1 MQRDAGKR
9 ALRHLVVALGL
20 FTSACAADMKKAE
33 PSFDC
38 EKASTSAEYKICSSP
53 KLAAADMQLSKA
65 YNDYRRSIKDDPI
78 KLSEALI
85 FQRFWLRNR
94 ANYCPD
100 ADESCLLSFYDL
112 RIRELR
118 RYEKGEEVLEV
129 PSPFSENWSS
139 ARVSEFKRLI
149 LDQRIGDEAY
159 KKTIFRVC
167 KTIQQN
173 EKGASVVD
181 SIHLM
186 MCYVRGVGIEKDP
199 VRALNIAQS
208 LTLRAKPK
216 SWPHDFVHVYLGKV
230 YADGFGVPQKP
241 SVALAYFR
249 AVSPEK
255 LACCLSQVVR
265 AYLSVNKPDD
275 AIDFLKV
282 HRNIISANLE
292 IANIYLWLARK
303 ASLDGS
309 ANEPKLIAAA
319 ATHLVKYFNSWET
332 EKSRKDLKDPR
343 IRRLLIQR
351 AEFLSNLYKP
361 TTRGP
366 GDPLKFVKYNLIAAE
381 LGSETAQVQQAVFFG
396 KGVGVDL
403 DVQQSLNWF
412 LAAARQGNKYAQKS
426 AGMLMALGRGV
437 PQDFVQAYVWLNIAA
452 ANGEA
457 GSAGMRDE
465 LADMMTKEDIS
476 KAQSLSK
483 QCISSKY
490 KECN

>member
-1 MQRDAGKR
+1 
-9 ALRHLVVALGL
+9 
-20 FTSACAADMKKAE
+20 
-33 PSFDC
+33 
-38 EKASTSAEYKICSSP
+38 
-53 KLAAADMQLSKA
+53 MQLSKA

-118 RYEKGEEVLEV
+118 RYEKGEKVTEV
-129 PSPFSENWSS
+129 PSSFAENLNS
-139 ARVSEFKRLI
+139 AHLSEFKRLI
-149 LDQRIGDEAY
+149 VDQRIGDEAY
-159 KKTIFRVC
+159 EKTISRIC
-167 KTIQQN
+167 KNISEN
-173 EKGASVVD
+173 EKTASVVD

-186 MCYVRGVGIEKDP
+186 LCYVRGTGIEKDP
-199 VRALNIAQS
+199 AKARTIAQG
-208 LTLRAKPK
+208 LTRKTKPK
-216 SWPHDFVHVYLGKV
+216 SWPHDFVYAYLGKA
-230 YADGFGVPQKP
+230 YTDGLGAPQKP

-249 AVSPEK
+249 AISPEK
-255 LACCLSQVVR
+255 LACCLPQVVK
-265 AYLSVNKPDD
+265 AYLFVNNPEG
-275 AIDFLKV
+275 AMTFLRV
-282 HRNIISANLE
+282 HRKIIASNLE
-292 IANIYLWLARK
+292 MANIYLWLAK
-303 ASLDGS
+303 NASSEGS
-309 ANEPKLIAAA
+309 INEPKFIAAA
-319 ATHLVKYFNSWET
+319 ASHLVKYFEYWET
-332 EKSRKDLKDPR
+332 EKSTEQLTDGNR
-343 IRRLLIQR
+343 RRLVMRR
-351 AEFLSNLYKP
+351 AEFLSNFYKP

-366 GDPLKFVKYNLIAAE
+366 GDPLRFVKYNLIAAE

-396 KGVGVDL
+396 KGFGVER

-437 PQDFVQAYVWLNIAA
+437 PQDFFQAYVWLNIAA
-452 ANGEA
+452 ANGET
-457 GSAGMRDE
+457 GSAELRDN

-490 KECN
+490 KECNGLSG